1 MKKKIIFVTELELFS
16 IGIISL
22 FEIIQLMQTTNV
34 EIMDRDVKT
43 TIWE

>member
-1 MKKKIIFVTELELFS
+1 MEKKIIFVTELELFS

-22 FEIIQLMQTTNV
+22 FGIIQLMQTTNV

-43 TIWE
+43 II